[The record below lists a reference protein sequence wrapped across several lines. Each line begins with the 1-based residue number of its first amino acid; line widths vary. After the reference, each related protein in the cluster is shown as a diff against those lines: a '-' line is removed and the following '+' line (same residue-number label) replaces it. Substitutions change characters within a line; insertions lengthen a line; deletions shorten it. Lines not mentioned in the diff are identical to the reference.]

1 MYLKR
6 YIHHEIY
13 TFQTFDHNYI
23 AYDIYGKNRT
33 EISHL
38 KSLWVTECKIYF
50 FWHLKCD
57 RLRNIQNL
65 VSDFVSISHL
75 FWRSVLVGFFWCTL
89 NKQQLSSAQSR
100 AQQCGCVR
108 TRTCTPELI
117 SSALSIRLHNQA
129 CTKIKLLLT
138 NKHFILSTLRLDIFL
153 FWVADFLQDFFDK
166 V

>member
-1 MYLKR
+1 MYLKH

-23 AYDIYGKNRT
+23 AYDKYGKNRT

-50 FWHLKCD
+50 FLALEMWWVEEHSK
-57 RLRNIQNL
+57 L

-138 NKHFILSTLRLDIFL
+138 NKHFILWTLRPDIFL
-153 FWVADFLQDFFDK
+153 FRVADFLQDFFDK

>member
-1 MYLKR
+1 MYLKH

-23 AYDIYGKNRT
+23 AYDKYGKNRT

-57 RLRNIQNL
+57 GLRNIQNWSQIL
-65 VSDFVSISHL
+65 CQYHIYSGGQFL
-75 FWRSVLVGFFWCTL
+75 SVFFWCTL

-129 CTKIKLLLT
+129 CTKIKHLLT
-138 NKHFILSTLRLDIFL
+138 NKHFILWTLRPDIFL